1 MTRVA
6 SSVSTGSP
14 ARLSVWSVTS
24 MRSPMW
30 RSSVFTC
37 SSCWPS
43 SSRKRRGSSKR
54 RACDAGATGSAKGS
68 APPGAEQVVGRG
80 ERLVEPG
87 GVLAAG
93 LREVGPP
100 APAAAHERCELLDDV
115 AGVEAADEVVGDR
128 GEQQRTLALR
138 RAEHDD
144 TRLDAGPQPIGHV
157 AEPLV
162 VESVDPR
169 RQHGDAVDTACVGEH
184 VARGTARELPLELG
198 NALLELA
205 LLREELLELR
215 RRLLLGAAQ
224 ERGDLAQQRLVAADR
239 VERALAG
246 RRLEPPYAG
255 RHAALAAHLEEAD
268 VARTCDVRAAAEL
281 DGVLAHVNHRHAVAV
296 LLAEER
302 ECTRLDGTVVGHLL
316 GPHLEVGADLR
327 VHLVL
332 DLGERLLAD
341 RPRVREVEAQPLGR
355 HERAGLPDVRAEP
368 VAECRVHEMRRG
380 MVEPRRLAPAD
391 VDPQADPVA
400 DRHGPLAHDTAMRDD
415 RRCEL
420 LRVEHLD
427 ACRAVRRLEPAA
439 VAHLP
444 ARFRIEGRLGGH
456 DVDLRSGAERATRLA
471 ALRDEGQHL
480 RFPFR
485 DAVADEPGAERRRP
499 RHDLGRRLRIGE
511 LLGTAGPLALR
522 FHGALEARAV
532 DGKTLSREDVL
543 GEVERE
549 SVGVVEAERDLARE
563 RSLAGL
569 AYLRDLALEQR
580 ETPIERGGEA
590 LLFLAHHFHGA

>member
-54 RACDAGATGSAKGS
+54 SAGDAGATDSAKGS
-68 APPGAEQVVGRG
+68 AAPGAEQVVDRG

-100 APAAAHERCELLDDV
+100 APAAAHGL
-115 AGVEAADEVVGDR
+115 
-128 GEQQRTLALR
+128 
-138 RAEHDD
+138 
-144 TRLDAGPQPIGHV
+144 
-157 AEPLV
+157 
-162 VESVDPR
+162 PR
-169 RQHGDAVDTACVGEH
+169 
-184 VARGTARELPLELG
+184 ELG
-198 NALLELA
+198 NALLERA

-215 RRLLLGAAQ
+215 SRLLLGAAQ

-268 VARTCDVRAAAEL
+268 VARACDVRTAAEL
-281 DGVLAHVNHRHAVAV
+281 DGVLAHMDHRHAVAV

-302 ECTRLDGTVVGHLL
+302 ECTRLDGAVVGHLL

-400 DRHGPLAHDTAMRDD
+400 DRP
-415 RRCEL
+415 
-420 LRVEHLD
+420 
-427 ACRAVRRLEPAA
+427 
-439 VAHLP
+439 
-444 ARFRIEGRLGGH
+444 
-456 DVDLRSGAERATRLA
+456 
-471 ALRDEGQHL
+471 
-480 RFPFR
+480 
-485 DAVADEPGAERRRP
+485 
-499 RHDLGRRLRIGE
+499 
-511 LLGTAGPLALR
+511 
-522 FHGALEARAV
+522 
-532 DGKTLSREDVL
+532 
-543 GEVERE
+543 
-549 SVGVVEAERDLARE
+549 
-563 RSLAGL
+563 
-569 AYLRDLALEQR
+569 
-580 ETPIERGGEA
+580 
-590 LLFLAHHFHGA
+590 